1 MVEPKK
7 KKKPL
12 SVQLSHVNMKDASQ
26 ANKKAI
32 NRMWY
37 VAPTCPLFI
46 KKVDKKK
53 PIPKGLTK
61 RPIRANRCFGNHT
74 FGILASQAG
83 ANVSKILAAE
93 SEALR
98 CDTTGEDAKYPIL
111 PSFTKSAILA
121 LEAQLVAYCQLCFHN
136 AMIFKNGQLNEKT
149 NATLHSKV
157 TSRAMQM
164 AVDSAND
171 TIAAYSTFGPGALA
185 PMIPAPKPATAAKK
199 KPAAAP
205 TAEA

>member
-1 MVEPKK
+1 MVEAKK

-12 SVQLSHVNMKDASQ
+12 SVRRSHVNMKDASQ

-53 PIPKGLTK
+53 PIPKGLKK

-74 FGILASQAG
+74 FRILASQAG

-93 SEALR
+93 SESLR
-98 CDTTGEDAKYPIL
+98 CDTTGEDTKYPIL
-111 PSFTKSAILA
+111 PSFTKPAILA
-121 LEAQLVAYCQLCFHN
+121 LEAQLVAYCQLCFEN
-136 AMIFKNGQLNEKT
+136 AMIFKDGQFNENT

-171 TIAAYSTFGPGALA
+171 TIAAYSTFGPGALT
-185 PMIPAPKPATAAKK
+185 PMIPEPKPAPAARK
-199 KPAAAP
+199 KPLAAP
-205 TAEA
+205 AAEA

>member
-1 MVEPKK
+1 MVELK

-12 SVQLSHVNMKDASQ
+12 SVRRSHVNMKDASQ
-26 ANKKAI
+26 ANKKAV

-37 VAPTCPLFI
+37 VAPTCPLFT

-53 PIPKGLTK
+53 PIPKGLKK

-74 FGILASQAG
+74 FRILASQAG

-111 PSFTKSAILA
+111 PSFTKPAILA
-121 LEAQLVAYCQLCFHN
+121 LEAQLVAYCQLCFQN
-136 AMIFKNGQLNEKT
+136 AMIFKDGQLNEKT

-171 TIAAYSTFGPGALA
+171 TVAACSTFGPGALT
-185 PMIPAPKPATAAKK
+185 PMIPEPKPAAKK
-199 KPAAAP
+199 RPAAAP
-205 TAEA
+205 TAVA